1 MCVCV
6 LLLGEYCIE
15 GIQGTIGNSSA
26 WLAPKDT
33 TIHSKSSFQ
42 VVFFESCKLKNHC
55 SLEPPRK
62 WCQGIADIAAEH
74 ARQMARGPWTAV
86 PGVLSFFTVTD
97 DATTTLLRPGEMPF
111 SHDGFHDRVKRYPIP
126 HLSAAEP
133 LVQQGNS
140 GESLPSSC

>member
-1 MCVCV
+1 M
-6 LLLGEYCIE
+6 LGLHLR
-15 GIQGTIGNSSA
+15 IQPFIQSPA
-26 WLAPKDT
+26 
-33 TIHSKSSFQ
+33 SKLF
-42 VVFFESCKLKNHC
+42 FFESCKLKNHC